1 MRFLFS
7 FMSFEMLHVGPL
19 TSEGNINYT
28 IRMNQ
33 SNWDLKTEAAIMHN
47 KATANCWHTV
57 LLWIRATVTATEM
70 LNTFFSLSREYFE
83 PKRTRSSP
91 IRFVKRLHPNAK
103 SPQPLLWGRGTN
115 GWRTCQLELRD
126 VNEQCEQINS
136 PQRPRGRQRVRHGD
150 AALVVGGHCTHIQAH
165 THTHRLTT
173 GRGFVCSS
181 VPYLPF
187 LQESL

>member
-1 MRFLFS
+1 MTHCFALDTCDGYSHRKVK
-7 FMSFEMLHVGPL
+7 H
-19 TSEGNINYT
+19 
-28 IRMNQ
+28 
-33 SNWDLKTEAAIMHN
+33 
-47 KATANCWHTV
+47 
-57 LLWIRATVTATEM
+57 
-70 LNTFFSLSREYFE
+70 FFSLSREYFE

-91 IRFVKRLHPNAK
+91 IRSVKRLHPNAK

-136 PQRPRGRQRVRHGD
+136 PQGPRRRQRVRHGD
-150 AALVVGGHCTHIQAH
+150 GALVEGGHCTHIQAH

-173 GRGFVCSS
+173 RRGFVCSS
-181 VPYLPF
+181 VSYLEF